1 MNIKFIEPYQNT
13 RVFPI
18 YMHEAS
24 ISEKLRFL
32 TKIQLVFT
40 IQSHNIRLTDY
51 GYRYPNY
58 QRNLKRGLTLKTIH
72 HLADIT
78 QTSSAFWV
86 FLCTL
91 TIAQFLF
98 PLNLF
103 HDRGMTISKII
114 LLDIRSRI
122 VETITY

>member
-1 MNIKFIEPYQNT
+1 MQCMK
-13 RVFPI
+13 
-18 YMHEAS
+18 
-24 ISEKLRFL
+24 ISC
-32 TKIQLVFT
+32 
-40 IQSHNIRLTDY
+40 QSHNIRLADY

-103 HDRGMTISKII
+103 HDRGMTIFKII
-114 LLDIRSRI
+114 LLDIPGRI

>member
-1 MNIKFIEPYQNT
+1 MVVTTLWHGVVKCIGWDKGFAKYSLP
-13 RVFPI
+13 
-18 YMHEAS
+18 
-24 ISEKLRFL
+24 
-32 TKIQLVFT
+32 FT
-40 IQSHNIRLTDY
+40 QDTINHY
-51 GYRYPNY
+51 GYRYPNC
-58 QRNLKRGLTLKTIH
+58 QRNLKRGLTIKAIH

-78 QTSSAFWV
+78 QTSPAFWV

-103 HDRGMTISKII
+103 HDRGMTIFKII
-114 LLDIRSRI
+114 LFDIPSRI